1 MGQSLVRNYVHI
13 TFSTKN
19 RQPLILPSI
28 EFELH
33 KYLGG
38 IARNLECTPITV
50 GGTEDHVHILCL
62 LSQKIALMKVLE
74 EIKGHSSKWIKTK
87 SPEFRNFYWQRGYGA
102 FSVKSQD
109 VEIIRQ
115 YIANQHEHH
124 RQITFQEEYISFLQE
139 YQIEYDERY
148 VWD

>member
-1 MGQSLVRNYVHI
+1 MGQSLVRNYLHI

-19 RQPLILPSI
+19 RQRLILPSI
-28 EFELH
+28 ELDLH
-33 KYLGG
+33 KYIGG
-38 IARNLECTPITV
+38 ILRNLECTPITV

-62 LSQKIALMKVLE
+62 LSQKIALMKFME
-74 EIKGHSSKWIKTK
+74 AIKSHSSKWIKSK
-87 SPEFRNFYWQRGYGA
+87 GPEFQNFYWQRGYGA

-109 VEIIRQ
+109 VETVRQ
-115 YIANQHEHH
+115 YISNQHEHH
-124 RQITFQEEYISFLQE
+124 RQISFQEEYLRFLQE